1 MDINYDD
8 YEAEMLYII
17 MYENKNELDAHIRI
31 DGTLSDFYVNY
42 AGSVVWI

>member
-1 MDINYDD
+1 MGISYKE

-17 MYENKNELDAHIRI
+17 MYENKNELDAYIKI

-42 AGSVVWI
+42 TESVVWI